1 MSILKSK
8 VMTIA
13 NRLHKTGMSRTTA
26 TVKAWIIAKAE
37 ALTTRVTGVS
47 YENRQKAL
55 KAISKYKPSEISI
68 TLKREPH
75 NHYDRNAVAVYATLP
90 NRVCYCIGYLPKAVA
105 FVVAPLIDKGR
116 IPQDKGFYVVGG
128 FAEYISYG
136 ARLNLAV

>member
-1 MSILKSK
+1 MNILKSK

-13 NRLHKTGMSRTTA
+13 NRLVKKGQSRSAA
-26 TVKAWIIAKAE
+26 TIKAWIIAKAE

-47 YENRQKAL
+47 YNNCQKAL
-55 KAISKYKPSEISI
+55 QAISKYKPSDISI

-75 NHYDRNAVAVYATLP
+75 NRYDSNAVAVYAILP
-90 NRVCYCIGYLPKAVA
+90 NKVCYCIGYLPKAVA

-116 IPQDKGFYVVGG
+116 IPQDKGFYVIGG

-136 ARLNLAV
+136 ARLQLAV

>member
-13 NRLHKTGMSRTTA
+13 NRLVKTGMSRSRA

-47 YENRQKAL
+47 YENRQNAL
-55 KAISKYKPSEISI
+55 QAISKYNTADIRI

-75 NHYDRNAVAVYATLP
+75 NRYDSNAVAVYAVLP
-90 NRVCYCIGYLPKAVA
+90 NRVCYLIGYLPKAVA
-105 FVVAPLIDKGR
+105 FVVAPLMDKGR
-116 IPQDKGFYVVGG
+116 DIQNKGFKVIGG
-128 FAEYISYG
+128 FAEYISFG
-136 ARLNLAV
+136 ARLNIAV